1 MMKKSIIQ
9 NLFIGFVL
17 LFTPSL
23 GGGWGEV
30 LAQPEQPAPK
40 WTAKACKAIV
50 SVLTYDR
57 NNELL
62 HSGTGA
68 FITPDGVGV
77 SDYSV
82 WRDAYSGAV
91 VDQDGYRY
99 EVERILGAD
108 DTYGVVRFRVSGAK
122 KVSTLSA
129 ATSSAAAQGRSVL
142 ALTYGKSAP
151 VSCPQAVIEKKDVV
165 EDGFAYLTLSTAF
178 PDKFTGAMLFTVEG
192 DFVGIV
198 QSPIAGK
205 SYATDSRHATAIE
218 VEALPKRTDAV
229 ALQNIHLRKG
239 LPSAQEEA
247 LVYLYFQSRSADNDT
262 YIDLLD
268 LFVSTWP
275 DCAEGYLRRATPL
288 MDLQRFDEADRDLQ
302 TYLRLAADKGQA
314 EANVANAI
322 FSKLTYQHDVA
333 YEPWTYDLA
342 LEHIEKA
349 LAENDRQM
357 AAAATDSLR
366 RAVGQ
371 TRYGYQLQ
379 KAQILMAKPD
389 TEAAVALYEQ
399 LASGPYRSPALL
411 YAEAMARQQRGDSAS
426 VLIALLDSAV
436 AMFPEPIPEEAA
448 TYIMRRGQLK
458 ALQGRY
464 REAVLDYNQYCYL
477 KNNKVSAVFYYER
490 SQLEVQGRM
499 YQQALDDLDQAIE
512 RAPREALYYVE
523 KSALL
528 LRVNELNSCIENAML
543 ALRIDP
549 DLSDAYRIL
558 GYALILKGDKAGG
571 RKNLEKAV
579 ALGDESAQELIDKY
593 AN

>member
-1 MMKKSIIQ
+1 MKKSIIQ

-23 GGGWGEV
+23 GGGWGEA

-91 VDQDGYRY
+91 VDQDGHRY

-165 EDGFAYLTLSTAF
+165 EDGFAYLTLATAF

-288 MDLQRFDEADRDLQ
+288 MDLQRFGEADHDLQ

>member
-1 MMKKSIIQ
+1 MKKSIIQ

-40 WTAKACKAIV
+40 WTTKACKAIV

-91 VDQDGYRY
+91 VDQDGHRY

-229 ALQNIHLRKG
+229 ALQNIHLHKG

-288 MDLQRFDEADRDLQ
+288 MDLQRFGEADRDLQ

>member
-1 MMKKSIIQ
+1 MKKSIIQ

-91 VDQDGYRY
+91 VDQDGHRY

-288 MDLQRFDEADRDLQ
+288 MDLQRFGEADRDLQ

>member
-1 MMKKSIIQ
+1 MKKSIIQ

-91 VDQDGYRY
+91 VDQDGHRY

-129 ATSSAAAQGRSVL
+129 ATSSTAAQGRSVL

-288 MDLQRFDEADRDLQ
+288 MDLQRFGEADRDLQ

>member
-1 MMKKSIIQ
+1 MKKSIIQ

-23 GGGWGEV
+23 GGGWGEA

-91 VDQDGYRY
+91 VDQDGHRY

-288 MDLQRFDEADRDLQ
+288 MDLQRFGEADHDLQ

>member
-1 MMKKSIIQ
+1 MKKSIIQ

-91 VDQDGYRY
+91 VDQDGHRY

-108 DTYGVVRFRVSGAK
+108 DTYGVVRFRVSDAK

-288 MDLQRFDEADRDLQ
+288 MDLQRFGEADRDLQ

-371 TRYGYQLQ
+371 TRCGYQLQ

>member
-1 MMKKSIIQ
+1 MKKSIIQ

-68 FITPDGVGV
+68 FITSDGVGV

-91 VDQDGYRY
+91 VDQDGHRY

-288 MDLQRFDEADRDLQ
+288 MDLQRFGEADRDLQ

>member
-1 MMKKSIIQ
+1 MKKSIIQ

-23 GGGWGEV
+23 RGGWGEV

-91 VDQDGYRY
+91 VDQDGHRY

-288 MDLQRFDEADRDLQ
+288 MDLQRFGEADRDLQ

>member
-1 MMKKSIIQ
+1 MKKSIIQ

-23 GGGWGEV
+23 RGGWGEV

-91 VDQDGYRY
+91 VDQDGHRY

>member
-1 MMKKSIIQ
+1 MKKSIIQ

-91 VDQDGYRY
+91 VDQDGHRY

-205 SYATDSRHATAIE
+205 SYATDSHHATAIE

-288 MDLQRFDEADRDLQ
+288 MDLQRFGEADRDLQ

-349 LAENDRQM
+349 LAETDRQM

-426 VLIALLDSAV
+426 VLMALLDSAV